1 MQRDSSIQE
10 YHEKVW
16 PSWIDLQEI
25 CASSTASG
33 FNAISSKGKGAMA
46 TSKSKLIDLNEDV
59 EVHDIDSP
67 EKHVSPIVHPQRT
80 EKTPKLGEKKMKCVD
95 ANGGGA
101 PDNPKGQKRT
111 ADDAVLAMDRLAQ
124 ASMSMVEMKKN
135 IAQQNEAYSVKACM
149 KMLYSMK
156 DLESKKKLKAV
167 KAFSDADQRA
177 IFIEM
182 DDEMRSEWILDL

>member
-33 FNAISSKGKGAMA
+33 FNAISSKGKGAVA

-67 EKHVSPIVHPQRT
+67 EKHVSPVVHPQ
-80 EKTPKLGEKKMKCVD
+80 KTK
-95 ANGGGA
+95 
-101 PDNPKGQKRT
+101 NPQNFQRKR
-111 ADDAVLAMDRLAQ
+111 
-124 ASMSMVEMKKN
+124 
-135 IAQQNEAYSVKACM
+135 
-149 KMLYSMK
+149 
-156 DLESKKKLKAV
+156 
-167 KAFSDADQRA
+167 
-177 IFIEM
+177 
-182 DDEMRSEWILDL
+182 